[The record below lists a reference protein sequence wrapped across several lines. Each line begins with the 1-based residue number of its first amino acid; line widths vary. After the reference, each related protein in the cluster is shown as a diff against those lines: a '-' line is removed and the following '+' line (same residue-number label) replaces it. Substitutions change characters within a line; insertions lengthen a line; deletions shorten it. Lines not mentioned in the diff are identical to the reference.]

1 MIKYILT
8 DIEGTITS
16 IAFVHDVLFPYFIN
30 NFETFAK
37 ANEDKVSVI
46 FGEKRQKIFQQL
58 GIDLNF
64 GDLIQDFLISVKR
77 DLKETSLKNLQGLV
91 WKEAYESGKIKSHVY
106 NDVPDVLKFW
116 KEKGLELSVYSSGS
130 VEAQK
135 LLFAH
140 TEFGDLTPFFTHY
153 FDTNVGAKREVK
165 SYTNI
170 QTVLNVPANEILFL
184 SDIEQ
189 ELDAAQMAGFQTIQ
203 LVREGTISSAKHK
216 TAKDFN
222 GVETLHATSLQL
234 STKQ

>member
-8 DIEGTITS
+8 DIEGTTTS
-16 IAFVHDVLFPYFIN
+16 IAFVNDVLFPYFIN

-37 ANEDKVSVI
+37 TNEDKVAVI

-64 GDLIQDFLISVKR
+64 GDLIQDFLISAER
-77 DLKETSLKNLQGLV
+77 DLKETSLKNLQGIV

-106 NDVPDVLKFW
+106 NDVPDVLRFW
-116 KEKGLELSVYSSGS
+116 KVKGIELGVYSSGS

-140 TEFGDLTPFFTHY
+140 TKFGDLTPFFTHY
-153 FDTNVGAKREVK
+153 FDTNMGSKRETK
-165 SYTNI
+165 SYVNI
-170 QTVLNVPANEILFL
+170 QKAIYLDGTEILFL

-203 LVREGTISSAKHK
+203 LVREGTIASTKHK

-222 GVETLHATSLQL
+222 EVNSIAFNNAF
-234 STKQ
+234 